1 MTSTEKTWTIK
12 EIIDW
17 TCGFLQRRG
26 DEHPRLSAEWLLC
39 DVMGL
44 SRVDLYVNYDRPL
57 TPDERSRMRA
67 AVQRRAAGEPLQY
80 VTGETAFRHIVLRC
94 ERGVLIPRP
103 ETEVLVDAALE
114 GVDAA
119 TKAAGG
125 IPPRVLEVG
134 CGTGCISLSIA
145 YERKGAQVTATDLS
159 SAAVDLAVRNRDSL
173 GLSGAVDIVEC
184 DLASGVDPDLMGT
197 FAVLVSNPP
206 YIPTDV
212 LSHEVPA
219 EVKDNEPELALDG
232 GADGLDVFRRL
243 VDLAPGA
250 LTPGGMLCC
259 ELYEGHLGA
268 AADLVRAQGGWAS
281 VEVRQDLTGR
291 PRVLVAVREG
301 SLPSSSPVAGQK
313 IVRVDPA
320 DPDPAA
326 VERAAEALRAG
337 GVVALPT
344 DSVYGLACA
353 VAPENPGHRRIFNI
367 KKRDL
372 RQTLPWFVSRDG
384 GLARWGR
391 ELPDY
396 ALRLTERFW
405 PGALTLVV
413 RADEGVDPEYLQAA
427 DPLRP
432 EEGGTVALRAP
443 GSEFIEALLAAVDA
457 PLAQTSA
464 NLHGRPAA
472 TSANELD
479 PAIVRDVE
487 LVVDGGPAPL
497 AQASTIVDCTGP
509 APRVLRAGAID
520 PALVLA
526 VAAGE

>member
-1 MTSTEKTWTIK
+1 MTNAETTWNIK
-12 EIIDW
+12 QIIDW
-17 TCGFLQRRG
+17 TCGYLERHG

-44 SRVDLYVNYDRPL
+44 SRVELYVNFDRPL
-57 TPDERSRMRA
+57 TADERARMRA
-67 AVQRRAAGEPLQY
+67 AVMRRAAGEPLQY

-94 ERGVLIPRP
+94 EKGVLIPRP

-119 TKAAGG
+119 TAAAGG
-125 IPPRVLEVG
+125 VPPRVLEVG

-145 YERKGAQVTATDLS
+145 YERKGTRVVATDLS
-159 SAAVDLAVRNRDSL
+159 PKAIDLATRNRDSL
-173 GLSGAVDIVEC
+173 GLADSVDIVEC
-184 DLASGVDPDLMGT
+184 DLASGVDSALMGS

-212 LSHEVPA
+212 LEHEVPA

-243 VDLAPGA
+243 VDLAPSA
-250 LTPGGMLCC
+250 LCPGGMLCC
-259 ELYEGHLGA
+259 ELYEGHLDEA
-268 AADLVRAQGGWAS
+268 ANIVRAQEGWAS

-291 PRVLVAVREG
+291 PRILVAVRGG
-301 SLPSSSPVAGQK
+301 SLPSFSPVADDK
-313 IVRVDPA
+313 LVRIDPA
-320 DPDPAA
+320 NPDPAA
-326 VERAAEALRAG
+326 VERVASVLRDG

-353 VAPENPGHRRIFNI
+353 VVSDNPGHRRIFYI
-367 KKRDL
+367 KKRDFG
-372 RQTLPWFVSRDG
+372 QTLPWFVSREG
-384 GLARWGR
+384 GLARWGSGV
-391 ELPDY
+391 PDY
-396 ALRLTERFW
+396 ALRLAERFW

-413 RADEGVDPEYLQAA
+413 RADGEVDPEYLQAA

-432 EEGGTVALRAP
+432 EAGATVALRAP
-443 GSEFIEALLAAVDA
+443 GSDFIEALLEAVGT

-472 TSANELD
+472 TSADALD
-479 PAIVRDVE
+479 PAIIRDVD

-497 AQASTIVDCTGP
+497 AEASTIVDCTGP
-509 APRVLRAGAID
+509 EPRVLRAGAID
-520 PALVLA
+520 PKLVLT
-526 VAAGE
+526 VAGE

>member
-1 MTSTEKTWTIK
+1 MCI
-12 EIIDW
+12 
-17 TCGFLQRRG
+17 R
-26 DEHPRLSAEWLLC
+26 
-39 DVMGL
+39 
-44 SRVDLYVNYDRPL
+44 DR
-57 TPDERSRMRA
+57 
-67 AVQRRAAGEPLQY
+67 
-80 VTGETAFRHIVLRC
+80 
-94 ERGVLIPRP
+94 
-103 ETEVLVDAALE
+103 VDAALE

-281 VEVRQDLTGR
+281 VEEMCIR
-291 PRVLVAVREG
+291 
-301 SLPSSSPVAGQK
+301 
-313 IVRVDPA
+313 
-320 DPDPAA
+320 
-326 VERAAEALRAG
+326 
-337 GVVALPT
+337 
-344 DSVYGLACA
+344 DS
-353 VAPENPGHRRIFNI
+353 R
-367 KKRDL
+367 
-372 RQTLPWFVSRDG
+372 
-384 GLARWGR
+384 
-391 ELPDY
+391 
-396 ALRLTERFW
+396 
-405 PGALTLVV
+405 
-413 RADEGVDPEYLQAA
+413 
-427 DPLRP
+427 
-432 EEGGTVALRAP
+432 
-443 GSEFIEALLAAVDA
+443 
-457 PLAQTSA
+457 
-464 NLHGRPAA
+464 
-472 TSANELD
+472 
-479 PAIVRDVE
+479 
-487 LVVDGGPAPL
+487 
-497 AQASTIVDCTGP
+497 
-509 APRVLRAGAID
+509 
-520 PALVLA
+520 
-526 VAAGE
+526 